1 MSEETFDIIIVGA
14 GSAGSV
20 MADRLS
26 ADGRIHVLV
35 LEAGG
40 SDRRA
45 WIKIPIGYGKTFH
58 DPAVYRGFERRL
70 TAGGAADGDG
80 PLRIFVPAAEP
91 YSIPAAPPASRP
103 LGPWSRSSRSCAPAV
118 AGSVAIPRK
127 LSLSP

>member
-80 PLRIFVPAAEP
+80 PLRISCPQRNR
-91 YSIPAAPPASRP
+91 IPSLRP
-103 LGPWSRSSRSCAPAV
+103 LQQVGRQARGRDHQGV
-118 AGSVAIPRK
+118 ARRR
-127 LSLSP
+127 